1 MAIPRDEHKGMS
13 LPSLLLCV
21 FLVGG
26 ALLLKGGET
35 ARASIV
41 QTTITVSICGNGL
54 VDYGEICDDGVSN
67 NTAGYGSTTA
77 QRICGPDCQS
87 FGPYC
92 GDGVLQVRF
101 DEQCDSGSANGVI
114 GSLCT
119 ATCIPIPAVPATIPP
134 RVLGGTPSLPA
145 TPGAIPSTIQTQVV
159 LRGKAYPNADIS
171 ILLDGKQFGTARAD
185 TNADFLFNSTAV
197 TPGTATFSF
206 LAKDSAGVSSLTTSV
221 VFEVVQSAITSV
233 NNVYI
238 APTLSV
244 DQPKVSPGTPLTL
257 FGQSVP
263 RAKVITSIDTDTSDA
278 LAAEA
283 DASGKWSFQLSTGS
297 VTNGFHTAKALFIF
311 STTSRSGYGKS
322 VNFFVGDELPKG
334 GLLPDLNGD
343 KKVNLVDFSIFLLS
357 WNSKDVRSDFNQDGT
372 VNLADFSIMLFN
384 WTG

>member
-1 MAIPRDEHKGMS
+1 MGTPHDEHKGRYFLS
-13 LPSLLLCV
+13 LV
-21 FLVGG
+21 A
-26 ALLLKGGET
+26 ALLLVSSTLFFTEHS
-35 ARASIV
+35 AQASV
-41 QTTITVSICGNGL
+41 LQTTITVSICGNAIT
-54 VDYGEICDDGVSN
+54 DYGELCDDGADY

-92 GDGVLQVRF
+92 GDGILQVRF
-101 DEQCDSGSANGVI
+101 GEQCDSGTANGVI

-119 ATCIPIPAVPATIPP
+119 ATCVPIPAVPATIPP

-145 TPGAIPSTIQTQVV
+145 TPGTIPSTVQTQVV

-185 TNADFLFNSTAV
+185 SNADFLFNSTSV

-221 VFEVVQSAITSV
+221 VFEIVQSAITSV

-238 APTLSV
+238 PPTLSV
-244 DQPKVSPGTPLTL
+244 DQQKVAPGTPLTL

-263 RAKVITSIDTDTSDA
+263 RAKVITSIDTDKSDA
-278 LAAEA
+278 LAS
-283 DASGKWSFQLSTGS
+283 DVDGQGKWSLQLSTGS
-297 VTNGFHTAKALFIF
+297 ITTGFHTAKTSFIF
-311 STTSRSGYGKS
+311 STSSRSGYGKS
-322 VNFFVGDELPKG
+322 VSFFVGNEIPKG
-334 GLLPDLNGD
+334 KASPDLNLDG
-343 KKVNLVDFSIFLLS
+343 KVNLVDFSIFLLS
-357 WNSKDVRSDFNQDGT
+357 WNTKEVRTDFNEDGN
-372 VNLADFSIMLFN
+372 VNLADFSIMLFS